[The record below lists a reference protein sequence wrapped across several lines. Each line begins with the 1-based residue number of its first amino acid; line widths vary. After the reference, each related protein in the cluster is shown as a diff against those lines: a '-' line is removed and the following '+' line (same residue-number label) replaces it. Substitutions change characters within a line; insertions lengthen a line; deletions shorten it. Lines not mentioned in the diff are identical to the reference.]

1 MWYIVYSRRFMWYIV
16 YPRKYI
22 WYSVYPRKYIWYSV
36 YPRRYLR
43 YSVYPRKYI
52 WYSVYPGGLCGTVC
66 IPGSTYG
73 TVCIPGGTYGT
84 VCIPG
89 STYGT
94 VCIPGGT
101 CGTFR
106 IPRGTCGTVCIPE
119 VHMVHCVSPGY
130 MWYSVYSQKYMW
142 YSVYSQRYMWYIAYP
157 QGACG
162 TLCIPGGTCGTLC
175 IPRGTCGTLHIP
187 GGTCGTLRIS
197 GGACGT
203 LCIPGGTCGTLCIPG
218 STYGTVC
225 IPGGTCG
232 TFRISR
238 GTCGILRIPRVHV
251 VQCVFPEEMMVQA
264 GDTGRDYE
272 HCLALQRKLDDFDS
286 DMRVDD
292 SRIKSIN
299 TLADK
304 LIRQGRSDTRSVQQR
319 RDDLIN
325 KWRALQGA
333 LEAYRGHLAGALEVH
348 AFNRDVDD
356 TSQRMSEKE
365 IAMKT
370 EDVGKDLGAV
380 EQLQRKQDALE
391 RDMTAIDGKLKEHDQ
406 EARRLVQKYPDMSTP
421 IRSKLSELQE
431 SWRNLQLLA
440 RQRKEALTVAYTLHK
455 FHADLREIE
464 AWVADTIKRMDSSEL
479 PATISEAE
487 AMLELHQE
495 RKAEIDG
502 RLEAFKNLKYFGMRL
517 SANYSEQEDI
527 TPSLARLEELRRTLL
542 AAWEERRSRLDQ
554 AHQLQLFK
562 EQADQADSWLAS
574 KEAFLHNDDLGD
586 SLSSVEMLLRKHE
599 AFEKMVTAQAG
610 RVEELERLALEI
622 VADHHYDSAGITQRL
637 QAVVSRKDRLKES
650 SMARRRHL
658 QESKQLQQFLRN
670 MYEVEG
676 WIHQKQQV
684 ASDEN
689 YRDPSNLQSK
699 IQKHAAFES
708 ELSANRGRVAAVTNE
723 GEKLI
728 GAGHFAGMEI
738 QTRLDEL
745 DAAWRQLQDTSQLKR
760 DRLNDAYQALV
771 FSATLEEQETWMDE
785 VEQQLQSEDHGK
797 DLSSVEHLL
806 KRHTLLEG
814 DVHNHGEPMDQ
825 IKMAASTFQESNH
838 FMRDEIQDRAREI
851 ISRYHTLQQPMQIRR
866 DNLEDALLLQRFLR
880 DVEDEVQWITEKEP
894 LAASNDLGNSLTAVQ
909 NLQKKHQALEA
920 ELVTHEPVVS
930 GVVKRAQ
937 HMIRGNHFASQRIE
951 GCITELTEKL
961 SHLRDLASV
970 RRLRLLDAVESQ
982 MFYAEANEAD
992 AWIREKRPLLSS
1004 ADFGKDENSVQSLM
1018 KKLEGLERD
1027 LSNFQRTVGRL
1038 AKLSQGLVDRGHF
1051 DSQNIHTKQ
1060 SEIETQFSELQSLA
1074 ATRSQRLAESRK
1086 VFGFLREADEVS
1098 EWMGDQTVVAASEDY
1113 GRDVEHVELLIQ
1125 RFESFLTGLNSNEGR
1140 VLGCL
1145 SSGRAL
1151 ISEQSPESDRILTRL
1166 DETQQLWEDLRELAH
1181 ARQEAADCWTK
1192 MANEKQVSMA
1202 SEQTHAAAEE
1212 IVTLTSSSVSTL
1224 CAKLTR
1230 RDDVW
1235 CVDSGATTHMC
1246 RDKNSFL
1253 ELTPTISQK
1262 ALAGA
1267 KQVHVF
1273 DRTAD
1278 ETMAWIQEKDS
1289 ALSSEGYGQD
1299 LETIQTLVR
1308 KHEGFETDLA
1318 AVKEQVESVV
1328 EEAKRLADLFPDAR
1342 DHIEVKYEDTLEAWN
1357 ELLDKSA
1364 QRRDKLSQ
1372 AEQLQAYFDD
1382 YRDLMYV
1389 HSQLNQ
1395 WAVLPAECTP
1405 VVGAELSAENRSRTI
1420 RAANSFFR
1428 TLSALEN
1435 HSGCQFLLPHPFS
1448 TQEPFGLPIPS
1459 SAPVQHSRTIR
1470 AANSS
1475 TFCSFLRTPSLNPP
1489 PPSKAF
1495 TVPS

>member
-1 MWYIVYSRRFMWYIV
+1 MCYLLQTDCWKQLLDLMENREKRLQAAGEIHRFHRDVAEALSRIQEKNAALPDDLGRDLNSVLALI
-16 YPRKYI
+16 RKHEGFENDLVALEAQLQVLVED
-22 WYSVYPRKYIWYSV
+22 SAR
-36 YPRRYLR
+36 LQAA
-43 YSVYPRKYI
+43 
-52 WYSVYPGGLCGTVC
+52 YPGQNANQLAQQQEIVLRNWTALQERAANRREELQSSSDLQRFLTQVRDLMNWAAGLRTTMMTEEKVRDAASAQTLKAEHEAVKAEIEAREESFQAVVEMGQTMVLQDHYAAQEVEEKFKQLLEERQKLHTAWQHKKVHLDQLIDLHFFLRDAKQIDTISGSQEVALANPDFGTTVEEVDAQVKKHDAFEKLLGTQEEKVVALQEHGDKLLAQNHFESATIAKRLSEVVQRRNKVHELCGNRRHRLEDALLHAQFVRDVGEVRVVSAESW
-66 IPGSTYG
+66 IGEKQKKLEAEANKVEVNSMEDKIKKLQKHQAFQAELAAHKG
-73 TVCIPGGTYGT
+73 
-84 VCIPG
+84 
-89 STYGT
+89 
-94 VCIPGGT
+94 
-101 CGTFR
+101 R
-106 IPRGTCGTVCIPE
+106 IDHIKDKGEKLVAKRHKASREIKSQLEHLLAAWRQLLQESNNRG
-119 VHMVHCVSPGY
+119 
-130 MWYSVYSQKYMW
+130 
-142 YSVYSQRYMWYIAYP
+142 
-157 QGACG
+157 
-162 TLCIPGGTCGTLC
+162 
-175 IPRGTCGTLHIP
+175 RGLEE
-187 GGTCGTLRIS
+187 
-197 GGACGT
+197 AQD
-203 LCIPGGTCGTLCIPG
+203 
-218 STYGTVC
+218 
-225 IPGGTCG
+225 
-232 TFRISR
+232 
-238 GTCGILRIPRVHV
+238 ILEFNNQVEKIEAWIRDK
-251 VQCVFPEEMMVQA
+251 EMMVQA

-325 KWRALQGA
+325 NFILQKIELNSSSSIDLDSKIG
-333 LEAYRGHLAGALEVH
+333 V
-348 AFNRDVDD
+348 FNF
-356 TSQRMSEKE
+356 Q
-365 IAMKT
+365 
-370 EDVGKDLGAV
+370 
-380 EQLQRKQDALE
+380 
-391 RDMTAIDGKLKEHDQ
+391 EHDQ

-495 RKAEIDG
+495 RKVALPFAEIDG

-610 RVEELERLALEI
+610 RVEELERLSLEI

-650 SMARRRHL
+650 SMARRRRL

-689 YRDPSNLQSK
+689 YRDPTNLQSK

-851 ISRYHTLQQPMQIRR
+851 ISR
-866 DNLEDALLLQRFLR
+866 
-880 DVEDEVQWITEKEP
+880 
-894 LAASNDLGNSLTAVQ
+894 
-909 NLQKKHQALEA
+909 
-920 ELVTHEPVVS
+920 
-930 GVVKRAQ
+930 
-937 HMIRGNHFASQRIE
+937 
-951 GCITELTEKL
+951 
-961 SHLRDLASV
+961 
-970 RRLRLLDAVESQ
+970 
-982 MFYAEANEAD
+982 
-992 AWIREKRPLLSS
+992 
-1004 ADFGKDENSVQSLM
+1004 
-1018 KKLEGLERD
+1018 
-1027 LSNFQRTVGRL
+1027 
-1038 AKLSQGLVDRGHF
+1038 
-1051 DSQNIHTKQ
+1051 
-1060 SEIETQFSELQSLA
+1060 
-1074 ATRSQRLAESRK
+1074 
-1086 VFGFLREADEVS
+1086 
-1098 EWMGDQTVVAASEDY
+1098 
-1113 GRDVEHVELLIQ
+1113 
-1125 RFESFLTGLNSNEGR
+1125 
-1140 VLGCL
+1140 
-1145 SSGRAL
+1145 
-1151 ISEQSPESDRILTRL
+1151 
-1166 DETQQLWEDLRELAH
+1166 
-1181 ARQEAADCWTK
+1181 
-1192 MANEKQVSMA
+1192 
-1202 SEQTHAAAEE
+1202 
-1212 IVTLTSSSVSTL
+1212 
-1224 CAKLTR
+1224 
-1230 RDDVW
+1230 
-1235 CVDSGATTHMC
+1235 
-1246 RDKNSFL
+1246 
-1253 ELTPTISQK
+1253 
-1262 ALAGA
+1262 
-1267 KQVHVF
+1267 
-1273 DRTAD
+1273 
-1278 ETMAWIQEKDS
+1278 
-1289 ALSSEGYGQD
+1289 
-1299 LETIQTLVR
+1299 
-1308 KHEGFETDLA
+1308 
-1318 AVKEQVESVV
+1318 
-1328 EEAKRLADLFPDAR
+1328 
-1342 DHIEVKYEDTLEAWN
+1342 
-1357 ELLDKSA
+1357 
-1364 QRRDKLSQ
+1364 
-1372 AEQLQAYFDD
+1372 
-1382 YRDLMYV
+1382 
-1389 HSQLNQ
+1389 
-1395 WAVLPAECTP
+1395 
-1405 VVGAELSAENRSRTI
+1405 
-1420 RAANSFFR
+1420 
-1428 TLSALEN
+1428 
-1435 HSGCQFLLPHPFS
+1435 
-1448 TQEPFGLPIPS
+1448 
-1459 SAPVQHSRTIR
+1459 
-1470 AANSS
+1470 
-1475 TFCSFLRTPSLNPP
+1475 
-1489 PPSKAF
+1489 
-1495 TVPS
+1495 